1 MVLGFG
7 CIFIKVHVAT
17 LTACCKCVCLEG
29 GKSDI
34 FDNAKKEKKGYAT
47 ANDINYME
55 NPRCRVSSG
64 KVTGSV
70 FCLIERTI
78 CVSKDKSSHFPRQ
91 GISTGLKVS
100 TG

>member
-1 MVLGFG
+1 MYLHQGT
-7 CIFIKVHVAT
+7 CSYAHS
-17 LTACCKCVCLEG
+17 LLQVCLPG
-29 GKSDI
+29 GGEIRGI
-34 FDNAKKEKKGYAT
+34 FDNAKKEKGYAT
-47 ANDINYME
+47 ANDKNYME